1 MPEFAAL
8 LATAYDQMAARLE
21 PGLKKLGVSWS
32 SFQLL
37 AAVHSSDGRVSQAE
51 LASRLGI
58 APATMTE
65 AVQAQ
70 IKAGMVQQIPSE
82 HDRRVKTLRLSPK
95 GNRTFSQILQLLE
108 EAEMDMLK
116 GVSSANRAVVEKVLT
131 RVAENLE
138 TAGTKSLR

>member
-1 MPEFAAL
+1 MTTLFLNIA
-8 LATAYDQMAARLE
+8 
-21 PGLKKLGVSWS
+21 
-32 SFQLL
+32 
-37 AAVHSSDGRVSQAE
+37 SSDG
-51 LASRLGI
+51 LI
-58 APATMTE
+58 ACVGDE

-70 IKAGMVQQIPSE
+70 IKAGMVQQIPSD

-108 EAEMDMLK
+108 EAETDMLK
-116 GVSSANRAVVEKVLT
+116 GVSGANRAVVEKVLT